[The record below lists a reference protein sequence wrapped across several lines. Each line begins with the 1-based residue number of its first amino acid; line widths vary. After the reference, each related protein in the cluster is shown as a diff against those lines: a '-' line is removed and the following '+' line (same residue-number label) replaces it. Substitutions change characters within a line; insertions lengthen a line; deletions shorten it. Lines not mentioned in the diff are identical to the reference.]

1 MPLKG
6 VLDLIG
12 EELKRVEKSIKE
24 NFHSEVALIP
34 IIGNYLSDNGGK
46 RIRPMLVLLSSK
58 LSGYRGDAHIIHSC
72 VVEFIHSATLLHDD
86 VVDEAKMRRGSPSA
100 NSKWGNKASVLVGD
114 FLFAKSFDLLSNHS
128 NIEIMRGISLACTC
142 MAEGEVLQLINK
154 NNIMMKKEEYLKII
168 QLKTATL
175 MACCCQIGAILG
187 GALPKEELALR
198 NFGHNLGMAF
208 QLVDDALDY
217 VAKEERL
224 GKTIG
229 KDLKEGNVT
238 LPLICLYRRASA
250 EEKAIIKEIVESSSV
265 EIRNLLCVIDLMRK
279 YKAIEDTLE
288 KAHSFMVQAES
299 ELKSLGQSKYKE
311 ALIALAN
318 YILDREK

>member
-1 MPLKG
+1 MPIEI

-12 EELKRVEKSIKE
+12 EDLNRVEKSIKE
-24 NFHSEVALIP
+24 NFHSEVSLIP

-46 RIRPMLVLLSSK
+46 RIRPTLVLLSSK
-58 LSGYRGDAHIIHSC
+58 LSGYNGEAHIIHSC

-100 NSKWGNKASVLVGD
+100 NSKWGNQASVLVGD
-114 FLFAKSFDLLSNHS
+114 FLFAKSFDLLSNYS
-128 NIEIMRGISLACTC
+128 NIKIMKSISSACTC
-142 MAEGEVLQLINK
+142 MAEGEVLQLINR
-154 NNIMMKKEEYLKII
+154 NNPMMKEEEYLRII
-168 QLKTATL
+168 ELKTAAL

-187 GALPKEELALR
+187 GAVPKQEMALR
-198 NFGHNLGMAF
+198 NFGHKLGMAF

-217 VAKEERL
+217 VAKEEKL

-238 LPLICLYRRASA
+238 FPLICLYQRANAKERAS
-250 EEKAIIKEIVESSSV
+250 IKEIAESSAV
-265 EIRNLLCVIDLMRK
+265 EVDDLVYIIDLMRK
-279 YKAIEDTLE
+279 YKAIDNTLE
-288 KAHSFMVQAES
+288 KAHSFMVHAKD
-299 ELKSLGQSKYKE
+299 ELNGLGQNKYKD
-311 ALIALAN
+311 ALIAVAN